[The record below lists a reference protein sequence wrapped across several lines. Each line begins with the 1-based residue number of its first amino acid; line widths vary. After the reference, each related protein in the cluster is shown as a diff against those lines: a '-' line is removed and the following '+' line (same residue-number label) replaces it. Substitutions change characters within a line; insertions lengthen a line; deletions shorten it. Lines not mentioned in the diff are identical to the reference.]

1 MRCAIYYTP
10 DDDHPLG
17 RAAAGWLGRNPHTGA
32 ALPAP
37 AVRTLTPGAIA
48 FHTAAPRRY
57 GFHATLKAPFRLAG
71 GFSQEGL
78 QAALDRFGAEA
89 QPVTIP
95 RLVIRQL
102 DGFFALVPERPV
114 AELDALAAAVV
125 EAFDPFRAPLTEA
138 EIQRRNPDALNPE
151 EFRNLCQWGYPY
163 VFKTFRFHMTLTGRV
178 GAEEAP
184 RVRAAL
190 EEVIAPSLAHPV
202 LIDSLSLF
210 VEPESGAPFTVSS
223 SHALG
228 GIRQRM
234 TA

>member
-1 MRCAIYYTP
+1 MAHFIR
-10 DDDHPLG
+10 
-17 RAAAGWLGRNPHTGA
+17 
-32 ALPAP
+32 
-37 AVRTLTPGAIA
+37 VRDIEQPSTINE
-48 FHTAAPRRY
+48 F
-57 GFHATLKAPFRLAG
+57 
-71 GFSQEGL
+71 
-78 QAALDRFGAEA
+78 AEA
-89 QPVTIP
+89 VKDPE
-95 RLVIRQL
+95 RLGSLTLLTWADVNAVSHNVWSPTQDTFLREL
-102 DGFFALVPERPV
+102 FRRTVEVLEGEPVPE
-114 AELDALAAAVV
+114 LDTLAAAVV

-202 LIDSLSLF
+202 PIDSLSLF